1 MDEGQL
7 SELTDS
13 ENWPH
18 LYTRLHSL
26 ACSRKAWQMSAL
38 LSLLLPRCQLP
49 PDPSEWVEHQTQ
61 YGVCKES
68 QAGTGKTE
76 GFEENNNEPAT

>member
-1 MDEGQL
+1 MNYEELLKRGPYELGAEEKKKIYADML

-13 ENWPH
+13 ENWRH

-38 LSLLLPRCQLP
+38 LSLLLPACILITKM
-49 PDPSEWVEHQTQ
+49 ST
-61 YGVCKES
+61 
-68 QAGTGKTE
+68 
-76 GFEENNNEPAT
+76 AT

>member
-13 ENWPH
+13 ENWRH

-26 ACSRKAWQMSAL
+26 ADSRKTWQMSAL
-38 LSLLLPRCQLP
+38 LSLLLPGCTLIAEM
-49 PDPSEWVEHQTQ
+49 SI
-61 YGVCKES
+61 
-68 QAGTGKTE
+68 
-76 GFEENNNEPAT
+76 AT

>member
-13 ENWPH
+13 ENWRH

-26 ACSRKAWQMSAL
+26 ADSRKTWQMSAL
-38 LSLLLPRCQLP
+38 LSLLLPVWLAHYSFPQSLLSVFP
-49 PDPSEWVEHQTQ
+49 M
-61 YGVCKES
+61 
-68 QAGTGKTE
+68 
-76 GFEENNNEPAT
+76 PACDSLHTPY